1 MSKIP
6 INEKQTNILIWAAV
20 IVVLFVLF
28 GAGKRI
34 LLVWDSFLETIG
46 VKDTKEEIELD
57 KDIKESASIKSAFSP
72 SFAADLQKQTG
83 KPVYILTRADQD
95 KFAKRIYES
104 VGYLFD
110 TPEQALSAFKS
121 MRYKSQVSSLAGAF
135 ARLYK
140 VDLLGWLYEKFDTD
154 SQKAVLSQIIAY
166 VDSLP
171 KGNA

>member
-72 SFAADLQKQTG
+72 S
-83 KPVYILTRADQD
+83 
-95 KFAKRIYES
+95 
-104 VGYLFD
+104 
-110 TPEQALSAFKS
+110 
-121 MRYKSQVSSLAGAF
+121 LA
-135 ARLYK
+135 
-140 VDLLGWLYEKFDTD
+140 
-154 SQKAVLSQIIAY
+154 
-166 VDSLP
+166 
-171 KGNA
+171 